1 MSKSRASRSQTSSQT
16 IETIRAYRK
25 GRNVAKNN
33 RKKRSKELVKQQK
46 KIMERVMKQHVN
58 ITSLLQELN
67 SKVVVF
73 RKAQT
78 SQKER
83 NERTDDALETVK
95 HTLEAF
101 DKLQKKVQKMQVKAD
116 GRGWLVL

>member
-1 MSKSRASRSQTSSQT
+1 MSKSRASRSQT

-67 SKVVVF
+67 SKVAAF

-78 SQKER
+78 TQKNR
-83 NERTDDALETVK
+83 NERTDDALESVK
-95 HTLEAF
+95 HTHEAF
-101 DKLQKKVQKMQVKAD
+101 EKLQKKVQKMQVKAD
-116 GRGWLVL
+116 GRGGLAL